1 MKQEKP
7 ANGLAM
13 WLAGAAIGAAAMY
26 FSDPR
31 QGRRRRALLR
41 DRLYSISLDALDA
54 RDAKMR
60 DLGNRIEGMRAKF
73 WHAIEGSG
81 PAPSEQVLCARLRT
95 LMGRVVSH
103 PHAISVTADGGHVVL
118 SGAILADER
127 EILLAEAYKVPGVAA
142 IEDRLSAYASP
153 IGVPSLQGHHRAADQ
168 PSWNPAL
175 KALAGAGGILGAF
188 GLTRRNSGGLLLA
201 GAGLAVLG
209 RALAA
214 LRHDERHV
222 PRHLPVRQASMSSH
236 VERSIEVL
244 SPPET
249 VFDAWSDFENFPH
262 FFAKL
267 LTTTTLDN
275 RRSRWVL
282 QESADSRLEGNVVW
296 RKRDRPFMLA
306 WQSEENAAFRLAG
319 SVTLEPTRQGTRVTL
334 RLSLLPMAGAAP
346 TAPDFA
352 LLKGLERELEKD
364 LIRMKSFIESG
375 VVPHHATGSTR
386 PEGGKL
392 LH

>member
-1 MKQEKP
+1 MEKEK
-7 ANGLAM
+7 AASGLAM
-13 WLAGAAIGAAAMY
+13 WLAGAAVGAAAMY

-41 DRLYSISLDALDA
+41 DKLYSLGLDALDT

-60 DLGNRIEGMRAKF
+60 DIGNRIEGMRAKF
-73 WHAIEGSG
+73 RNALEGSG
-81 PAPSEQVLCARLRT
+81 PPPSEQVLCARLRT
-95 LMGRVVSH
+95 LMGRLVSH
-103 PHAISVTADGGHVVL
+103 PHAITVTANGGHVVF

-127 EILLAEAYKVPGVAA
+127 EILLAEAYKVPGVTM

-153 IGVPSLQGHHRAADQ
+153 IGVPSLQGHHQTPSQ

-175 KALAGAGGILGAF
+175 KAMAGAGGILGAF
-188 GLTRRNSGGLLLA
+188 GLTRRSPGGLLLA

-209 RALAA
+209 RALIA
-214 LRHDERHV
+214 LRHDDQHS
-222 PRHLPVRQASMSSH
+222 PQHLPVRHESMRSH
-236 VERSIEVL
+236 LERSIEVL
-244 SPPET
+244 ASPEV
-249 VFDAWSDFENFPH
+249 VFDAWSDFDNFPH

-267 LTTTTLDN
+267 LTATSVDN

-282 QESADSRLEGNVVW
+282 QESANAKLEANVAW
-296 RKRDRPFMLA
+296 SKRERPVMLA
-306 WQSEENAAFRLAG
+306 WQSEDDTTFRLAG
-319 SVTLEPTRQGTRVTL
+319 SVTLEPTRRGTQV
-334 RLSLLPMAGAAP
+334 RLSLSMPPKAGAAP
-346 TAPDFA
+346 SAADIA
-352 LLKGLERELEKD
+352 LFKGFERELEKD

-386 PEGGKL
+386 PEGGQL